1 MDKLLN
7 RKGSRKGNA
16 LTKTKSLMCPRYEDP
31 VGDDINEV
39 EPPLGWNELTKNE
52 KLDIL
57 DYEMDLYWK
66 ELNQPINWW
75 QISTLIFAF
84 TNMIILFTL

>member
-7 RKGSRKGNA
+7 RKGPRKGNA
-16 LTKTKSLMCPRYEDP
+16 LTKTKNLMCPRYEDP

-75 QISTLIFAF
+75 QISTLILAF

>member
-1 MDKLLN
+1 
-7 RKGSRKGNA
+7 
-16 LTKTKSLMCPRYEDP
+16 MCPRYEDP

-57 DYEMDLYWK
+57 DYEMDLYW
-66 ELNQPINWW
+66 NQIIKPINWW
-75 QISTLIFAF
+75 TISTFVLAF
-84 TNMIILFTL
+84 SNLVLLCYI